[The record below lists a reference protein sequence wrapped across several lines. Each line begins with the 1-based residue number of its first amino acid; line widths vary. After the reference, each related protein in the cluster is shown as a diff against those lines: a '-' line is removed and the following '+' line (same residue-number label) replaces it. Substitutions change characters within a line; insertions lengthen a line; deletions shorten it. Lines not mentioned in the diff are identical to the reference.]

1 MRRKSCGCTGRPTGP
16 TGITSARP
24 KEKVSGGRWDPVSGT
39 VRDVPAEPKDD
50 RTRVGIDLPAAGSCF
65 VVFRK
70 DGSMAPRI
78 EAPEVVSTQT
88 LTAPW
93 ELKFPE
99 GWGAPASVELADLK
113 PWKDLDISPEGK
125 AFSGTAEYTSAFEI
139 GPVKKDR
146 HYILDLGDVERIAE
160 VYVNGEFVRTLWTPP
175 YSLDI
180 TDRVR
185 DGKNSITV
193 KVTNTWFNRLV
204 YDAGRPESDRKTWV
218 LKWPDKN
225 APLKESGLLG
235 PVSIRTMQ

>member
-1 MRRKSCGCTGRPTGP
+1 MGPGKRNCPRRTRRAERRPDARRHRPARGGLLLRRLPKGRFEGSPDR
-16 TGITSARP
+16 SAR
-24 KEKVSGGRWDPVSGT
+24 SRIDPN
-39 VRDVPAEPKDD
+39 P
-50 RTRVGIDLPAAGSCF
+50 
-65 VVFRK
+65 
-70 DGSMAPRI
+70 
-78 EAPEVVSTQT
+78 
-88 LTAPW
+88 TAPW

-125 AFSGTAEYTSAFEI
+125 AFSGTAEYNSAFEI
-139 GPVKKDR
+139 GPVKKNR

-204 YDAGRPESDRKTWV
+204 YDAARPESDRKTWV
-218 LKWPDKN
+218 LKWPDQN